1 MPERFGMYRS
11 GGAVSRILVQGMV
24 RRPIDLTVGI
34 CRIFEI
40 EIFENFKRF
49 PEEGF
54 IVNTTS
60 DMIMRTLE
68 GRFSL
73 FPKNQE
79 KILETEDSYIIVP
92 KGQPFFIRENLSG
105 QKYTK
110 VSVVAIP
117 SCEKEDFAFV
127 S

>member
-1 MPERFGMYRS
+1 MYRS